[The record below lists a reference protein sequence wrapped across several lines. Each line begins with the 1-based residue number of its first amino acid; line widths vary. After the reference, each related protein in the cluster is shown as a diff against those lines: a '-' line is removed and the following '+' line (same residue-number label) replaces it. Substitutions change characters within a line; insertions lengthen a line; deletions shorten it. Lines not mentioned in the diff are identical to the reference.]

1 VKEIDMA
8 TLNQVSKLVTLILL
22 GIGIV
27 GCDSSTNTRSSGGGA
42 SMGEMAAAL
51 DAKTAAEKKEQQR
64 LEAERKAEE
73 ARQAAAA
80 QPQIEVVTAHS
91 PKKGRSLEGGGYL
104 SVVAGTRFWAEHQII
119 LNHIRHAMEL
129 YRADKGDGSYPKTQ
143 DEFMRE
149 IIEPNLPATRLPELP
164 EGWEYYYDPEEPLTL
179 KMINRG
185 GGTPSAVD

>member
-1 VKEIDMA
+1 MA
-8 TLNQVSKLVTLILL
+8 KRSQVGKLVILILL
-22 GIGIV
+22 GIVIV
-27 GCDSSTNTRSSGGGA
+27 GCDSSTNTKSDGGGA

-51 DAKTAAEKKEQQR
+51 DARRAADEKEQQR

-73 ARQAAAA
+73 ARLAAAA
-80 QPQIEVVTAHS
+80 QPQIEVVTSHS

-129 YRADKGDGSYPKTQ
+129 YRADKGEGSYPKTQ
-143 DEFMRE
+143 EEFMRE

-179 KMINRG
+179 KMINKG
-185 GGTPSAVD
+185 GGDSAAID